1 MDKVM
6 QRSALFVLAAIVI
19 ATACDSTAPSPTAPG
34 NLVATL
40 SAPTTVQLSWSANP
54 KSQEIDKYIVYRS
67 GREIGQTAEPT
78 FSDASLRE
86 NASLSYSVAA
96 VARSGLVSD
105 TSSVVTITTRD
116 ATPPKVIQS
125 FPADGAGPLPV
136 ENVLVRVVFNEA
148 MDSTSINAS
157 TLTLKVGPTGE
168 PIPGAIIYN
177 SRSAFVDFVST
188 HTMPPATTI
197 VVTAGTG
204 IKDAAGNGLAAPYSF
219 SFTTT
224 ENTPP
229 RITSTFPANG
239 ATGVPLSITIKIVF
253 SELMNVNSLSTR
265 VFDLSSNL
273 PGDFVPAIG
282 SYDTTTNT
290 QSLQVTLKSLHT
302 YEVVV
307 GPNFPATDV
316 ANNKLAAPTSF
327 RFTTLDAG
335 PPKVVTSDPAPNATD
350 VDPNKAVRITFSEAL
365 DPSTVND
372 KNFTVY
378 RANGTGVV
386 TGTVSYDAATFSAVF
401 TPAAPLSGA
410 TRYGVVTSGI
420 RDATGV
426 PMEDSFN
433 YLFTTR

>member
-1 MDKVM
+1 MR
-6 QRSALFVLAAIVI
+6 RSALSVLAAVVI
-19 ATACDSTAPSPTAPG
+19 ATACDSTAPSPTPPG

-40 SAPTTVQLSWSANP
+40 SAPTTVQHSWSANP

-67 GREIGQTAEPT
+67 GREIGQTAETT
-78 FSDASLRE
+78 FADASLRE

-105 TSSVVTITTRD
+105 TSSAVTIRTRD
-116 ATPPKVIQS
+116 ATPPKVIQT
-125 FPADGAGPLPV
+125 FPADGAGPIPV
-136 ENVLVRVVFNEA
+136 ENVLVRLVFNEA

-177 SRSAFVDFVST
+177 SRSAFVDFRST
-188 HTMPPATTI
+188 NTMPPSTTI

-204 IKDAAGNGLAAPYSF
+204 IKDAAGNALAAAFSY

-224 ENTPP
+224 DNIPP
-229 RITSTFPANG
+229 RITSTFPAAG
-239 ATGVPLSITIKIVF
+239 ATEVPLAVTIKIVF
-253 SELMNVNSLSTR
+253 SELMNVGSLSTR
-265 VFDLSSNL
+265 VFDLSSKL
-273 PGDFVPAIG
+273 PGDFAPATG
-282 SYDTTTNT
+282 SYDSTTNT

-316 ANNKLAAPTSF
+316 ASNKLAGSNSF

-335 PPKVVTSDPAPNATD
+335 PPKVVTSDPAPNATG
-350 VDPNKAVRITFSEAL
+350 VDPTKAVRITFSEAL
-365 DPSTVND
+365 DATTVNGT
-372 KNFTVY
+372 NFTVY
-378 RANGTGVV
+378 DANGAGRVA
-386 TGTVSYDAATFSAVF
+386 GTVSYDAATFSAIF
-401 TPAAPLSGA
+401 TPSAALSGS
-410 TRYGVVTSGI
+410 TRYGVGINGI

-426 PMEDSFN
+426 PMEDFFS
-433 YLFTTR
+433 YLFTTQ

>member
-1 MDKVM
+1 M
-6 QRSALFVLAAIVI
+6 QRSVLSVLVAIVF

-40 SAPTTVQLSWSANP
+40 PAPTTVQLSWSANP

-67 GREIGQTAEPT
+67 GREIGQTDVT
-78 FSDASLRE
+78 SFTDANLNE
-86 NASLSYSVAA
+86 NVSLSYSVAA
-96 VARSGLVSD
+96 VARSGLISD
-105 TSSVVTITTRD
+105 TSSAVTVTTRD
-116 ATPPKVIQS
+116 ATPPKVIQT
-125 FPADGAGPLPV
+125 FPANGAGPVPV
-136 ENVLVRVVFNEA
+136 ENVLVRLVFNEA

-177 SRSAFVDFVST
+177 SRSAFVDFRST
-188 HTMPPATTI
+188 HTMPPSTTI
-197 VVTAGTG
+197 VVTAGAG
-204 IKDAAGNGLAAPYSF
+204 IKDAAGNALAAPYSF

-224 ENTPP
+224 DNTPP

-239 ATGVPLSITIKIVF
+239 ATGVPLNITIKIVF
-253 SELMNVNSLSTR
+253 SELMNVGSLATR

-273 PGDFVPAIG
+273 PGDFVPANG
-282 SYDTTTNT
+282 SYDTVTNT

-316 ANNKLAAPTSF
+316 ANNKLVAPTSF

-335 PPKVVTSDPAPNATD
+335 PPKVVTSDPGPNATD
-350 VDPNKAVRITFSEAL
+350 VDPNKVIRVTFSEAL
-365 DPSTVND
+365 DPTTVNGT
-372 KNFTVY
+372 NFTVY
-378 RANGTGVV
+378 DANGAGRVA
-386 TGTVSYDAATFSAVF
+386 GTVSYDAASFSAVF
-401 TPAAPLSGA
+401 TPATPLSGA
-410 TRYGVVTSGI
+410 TRYGLVINGI

-426 PMEDSFN
+426 PMEDFVN

>member
-6 QRSALFVLAAIVI
+6 QRSVLSLLTATVI
-19 ATACDSTAPSPTAPG
+19 ATACDSTLPSPTAPG
-34 NLVATL
+34 NLTATL

-54 KSQEIDKYIVYRS
+54 KSQEIDKYSVYRS
-67 GREIGQTAEPT
+67 GREIGQT
-78 FSDASLRE
+78 DATSFIDANLRE

-96 VARSGLVSD
+96 MARSGLVSD

-116 ATPPKVIQS
+116 ATPPKVIQN

-136 ENVLVRVVFNEA
+136 ENVLVRLVFNEA

-177 SRSAFVDFVST
+177 SRSAFVDFRST
-188 HTMPPATTI
+188 NTMPPATTI

-224 ENTPP
+224 ENTAP
-229 RITSTFPANG
+229 RITSTLPADG
-239 ATGVPLSITIKIVF
+239 ATGAPLSITIRIVF
-253 SELMNVNSLSTR
+253 SELMNVSSLSTR

-273 PGDFVPAIG
+273 PGDFAPAVA
-282 SYDTTTNT
+282 SYDTATNT
-290 QSLQVTLKSLHT
+290 QSLQVSLQSLHT

-316 ANNKLAAPTSF
+316 ANNRLAGPTSF

-335 PPKVVTSDPAPNATD
+335 PPKVVASDPVPNATD
-350 VDPNKAVRITFSEAL
+350 VDANNAGTNVCLRVWDTRCRAV
-365 DPSTVND
+365 
-372 KNFTVY
+372 
-378 RANGTGVV
+378 
-386 TGTVSYDAATFSAVF
+386 
-401 TPAAPLSGA
+401 
-410 TRYGVVTSGI
+410 
-420 RDATGV
+420 
-426 PMEDSFN
+426 
-433 YLFTTR
+433 